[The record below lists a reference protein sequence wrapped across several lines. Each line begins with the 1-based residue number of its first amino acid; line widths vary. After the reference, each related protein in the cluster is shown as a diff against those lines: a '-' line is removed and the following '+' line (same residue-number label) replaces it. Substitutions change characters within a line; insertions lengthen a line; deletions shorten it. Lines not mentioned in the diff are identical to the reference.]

1 MRSARGL
8 RPRLASEYGGAARS
22 ALVAAACVVAGLGL
36 GCTRGPASGGGTS
49 LSGTT
54 GAAGAASGPELPRP
68 PAIALP
74 PLPPL
79 PGDRLVARLTDLA
92 GTAELQRE
100 GKSLAEELQTFD
112 TPYKLVSP
120 YSGLRGE
127 AALRV
132 IEVAVADP
140 DVENYPPPWSSLA
153 AATSPATAAAPDLG
167 SGAPPKSSAP
177 PRFDPVWNRFR
188 GVYESKVALLAP
200 APSCYSFQLA
210 LPAQGLLSLYTAA
223 VPPQKP
229 LAAGTTPAALE
240 FVVRV
245 DGKELWRR
253 TTSSAA
259 AGRWLP
265 AEITLPAGEAAAGA
279 PRRRLSLCTRRLG
292 PGPAAGVA
300 VWGTPEVWA
309 EGAGAKAPNLLLI
322 LVDTL
327 RADAAAAMPRLQEY
341 AQRSGVRFTQAITA
355 ATWTRPAVLALL
367 GGDLPSAI
375 GQNAEDMIPKERDR
389 QRFYAL
395 DRHLLPRLLHEQ
407 GFLVSAIGN
416 NFFLLGYPQIGL
428 SLGFD
433 EVADVRHP
441 VLDSPAI
448 TRAALQFFARHRR
461 RPFFLQLHYDAPHWP
476 YSPPPEYLAKVAPR
490 EAVALAGGPLAA
502 DSKAAPAPAGSF
514 DPQARAYLAEAA
526 YADAELAKVLA
537 GLEREGLAE
546 RTLVV
551 IFGDHGEVF
560 DPRHNHFVLALK
572 QPTLYHHGWS
582 AYDETLRVPLVI
594 GMPGRLPAGAVVAAQ
609 VRLTDVAPTI
619 LEALGLPALRAGL
632 PGGAT
637 ASGQSLIPLMQGE
650 REPTERPAF
659 IEGQNVRALRADGYL
674 YLRRSDPRL
683 QRAPASATA
692 SAGLG
697 PVQLV
702 PEELYSLREDP
713 LQHRNLLI
721 GPRDLAVER
730 ALSSM
735 RAAFVR
741 NSPPLPE
748 ALLPVTHLL
757 LAPSG
762 GRSRVLAGVITSADA
777 QLSVAGV
784 SGGEVSPL
792 GPGRLEIA
800 LRSGGRLDL
809 NADADARLQL
819 QLTLDG
825 LPLRPEG
832 LLLGPYSLPL
842 LHSAPPG
849 ADLGSGEPEG
859 TLAVSGAAL
868 ARLTAAYPP
877 VPGERGDVLLWRD
890 QASPSASA
898 PLWSRSTQATQGEV
912 ATMMRDWG
920 YAQPGAAA
928 TAGQPGSAAGSPPPT
943 SGSPSAA
950 PTSGGSSAL
959 PGAPIPPSGPRGA
972 GPPPAASSPPAAA
985 REGGTR

>member
-1 MRSARGL
+1 MQVLWHAFEPVQRNLWKNGARMRLAPDL
-8 RPRLASEYGGAARS
+8 RPRFAHGCGVTPLLRLFPWLLSG
-22 ALVAAACVVAGLGL
+22 LVFPWLL
-36 GCTRGPASGGGTS
+36 GCTGGPGTGGTP
-49 LSGTT
+49 LTGTATPANT
-54 GAAGAASGPELPRP
+54 GAPGRSAAPLHHPPLP
-68 PAIALP
+68 A
-74 PLPPL
+74 LPPL
-79 PGDRLVARLTDLA
+79 PGDRLAARLTDLA
-92 GTAELQRE
+92 GAAEFVHE
-100 GKSLAEELQTFD
+100 GKSLAEELQAFD

-127 AALRV
+127 SALRV

-140 DVENYPPPWSSLA
+140 DVEHYPAPPPAPAGSPDNKDTRDNKDTKDNKDTRGDGPPA
-153 AATSPATAAAPDLG
+153 KTS
-167 SGAPPKSSAP
+167 APPK
-177 PRFDPVWNRFR
+177 FDPVWNRFR

-200 APSCYSFQLA
+200 VSSCYRFQLA
-210 LPAQGLLSLYTAA
+210 LPAQGSLSLHTAA

-229 LAAGTTPAALE
+229 PAATPAAIE
-240 FVVRV
+240 FVVSV

-253 TTSSAA
+253 QTTGAT

-265 AEITLPAGEAAAGA
+265 AEIPLPAGEAAPSPA
-279 PRRRLSLCTRRLG
+279 RRQLALCTRRIGSG
-292 PGPAAGVA
+292 PPAGVA

-309 EGAGAKAPNLLLI
+309 EGGGQKAPNLLLI

-327 RADAAAAMPRLQEY
+327 RADAAVAMPRLAEY
-341 AQRSGVRFTQAITA
+341 AARSGVRFTQAITA

-395 DRHLLPRLLHEQ
+395 DRHLLPRVLHEQ
-407 GFLVSAIGN
+407 GFRVSAIGN

-448 TRAALQFFARHRR
+448 TRAALQFFAQHKR

-476 YSPPPEYLAKVAPR
+476 YSPPPEFLTKVAAR
-490 EAVALAGGPLAA
+490 DAAALCGNGSPGVSDGKPA
-502 DSKAAPAPAGSF
+502 DAPASDAPARS
-514 DPQARAYLAEAA
+514 YLAEAA

-537 GLEREGLAE
+537 ALRSEGLAE

-560 DPRHNHFVLALK
+560 DLRHNHFVLALK

-582 AYDETLRVPLVI
+582 AYDETLRVPLVL
-594 GMPGRLPAGAVVAAQ
+594 GMPGRLPAGVVVSDQ

-619 LEALGLPALRAGL
+619 LEVLGLPSLRAEL
-632 PGGAT
+632 PGGPA
-637 ASGQSLIPLMQGE
+637 ASGQSLVPLIQGE
-650 REPTERPAF
+650 REAAERPAF
-659 IEGQNVRALRADGYL
+659 AEGQNVRALRYSGYL

-692 SAGLG
+692 SSGLG

-702 PEELYSLREDP
+702 PEELYSLKNDP
-713 LQHRNLLI
+713 LQHKNLLI
-721 GPRDLAVER
+721 GPRDLATER
-730 ALSSM
+730 ALSAM
-735 RAAFVR
+735 REAFGR
-741 NSPPLPE
+741 NAPPVPE
-748 ALLPVTHLL
+748 ALLPVTHLY

-762 GRSRVLAGVITSADA
+762 GRTRVLAGVITSADT

-792 GPGRLEIA
+792 GPGRLEIT
-800 LRSGGRLDL
+800 LHSGGRLDL

-825 LPLRPEG
+825 LPLSPEG

-842 LHSAPPG
+842 LHSGP
-849 ADLGSGEPEG
+849 ADLGPAAEAEG
-859 TLAVSGAAL
+859 ALVVAGSAL

-890 QASPSASA
+890 QASPAASA
-898 PLWSRSTQATQGEV
+898 PLLSRSTQATQGEV

-920 YAQPGAAA
+920 YAQPAAPSA
-928 TAGQPGSAAGSPPPT
+928 ASAAGASP
-943 SGSPSAA
+943 AA
-950 PTSGGSSAL
+950 PEK
-959 PGAPIPPSGPRGA
+959 
-972 GPPPAASSPPAAA
+972 PAAP
-985 REGGTR
+985 RDGGVR